1 MAAGGSTAADLG
13 AWICFEDETGQG
25 LRPPKGR
32 TWSRRGHRPQV
43 KVHGG
48 EHGSPVSVVGLVC
61 YRAGERSRLIYRLHL
76 YRRSKGERAAF
87 TLNEDK
93 SMLQG
98 AHQQLPDGKI
108 VLIWDNL
115 GIHHSTA
122 MRAFIDA
129 HADWLTV
136 FYLPVYA
143 PDLNP
148 HAAGRAGNRRSGRLR
163 RSARRKHAR
172 GRQSCGPPRVRSA
185 GSSQTSRSGR
195 PHSRGGAPAGADP
208 GRGRGS
214 PARYPPSGRD
224 RPDLAGRPDPT
235 AGR

>member
-1 MAAGGSTAADLG
+1 MG

-48 EHGSPVSVVGLVC
+48 EHGSRVSVAGMVC
-61 YRAGERSRLIYRLHL
+61 YRTGERSRLIYRLHL
-76 YRRSKGERAAF
+76 YRRRKGERAAF
-87 TLNEDK
+87 TLNEYK

-136 FYLPVYA
+136 FYLPAYA

-148 HAAGRAGNRRSGRLR
+148 AEGVWSALKRSMTNFLAADLDDLVGMVRHRL
-163 RSARRKHAR
+163 KMIQHHPHVID
-172 GRQSCGPPRVRSA
+172 GCLPPT
-185 GSSQTSRSGR
+185 GLTLTTT
-195 PHSRGGAPAGADP
+195 PAI
-208 GRGRGS
+208 
-214 PARYPPSGRD
+214 
-224 RPDLAGRPDPT
+224 T
-235 AGR
+235 N

>member
-1 MAAGGSTAADLG
+1 MG

-48 EHGSPVSVVGLVC
+48 EHGSRVSVAGLVC
-61 YRAGERSRLIYRLHL
+61 YRTGERSRLIYRLHL
-76 YRRSKGERAAF
+76 YRRRKGERAAF
-87 TLNEDK
+87 TLKEYK

-129 HADWLTV
+129 QADWLTV
-136 FYLPVYA
+136 FYLPAYA

-148 HAAGRAGNRRSGRLR
+148 AEGVWSALKRSMTNFLAADLDDL
-163 RSARRKHAR
+163 
-172 GRQSCGPPRVRSA
+172 V
-185 GSSQTSRSGR
+185 GR
-195 PHSRGGAPAGADP
+195 PVRRIG
-208 GRGRGS
+208 
-214 PARYPPSGRD
+214 
-224 RPDLAGRPDPT
+224 T
-235 AGR
+235 ASSDNDGIFASV